1 MNDISLHIL
10 VLIAIF
16 IGWLL
21 GRHSVRKVTP
31 TPKTR
36 QSLSE
41 EYFRGLDFLINEQSD
56 KAIDVFVQNLEVNQD
71 TIDTHLALGKMFCRR
86 GEVDRAILIHK
97 NLLDTS
103 GLDQK
108 QRFNVL
114 LELANDYL
122 NNSKSKVKLIL
133 KGIKNNTYNYE
144 GAFGAA
150 LEEYIEAELFYLY
163 IKGKDIN
170 ILEQVSLDYFDAYI
184 SGLCDFTGEL
194 ARRCVRK
201 GAQRDIAE
209 VEHMRDI
216 VEKIYQQ
223 LSKFS
228 LTGKLRSKYDELK
241 RNLYRME
248 EIVYDLK
255 IREN

>member
-1 MNDISLHIL
+1 MLNKNLVNSLFKKYTNYYKTRYEVIKTSNDILRDSKQ
-10 VLIAIF
+10 AIF
-16 IGWLL
+16 
-21 GRHSVRKVTP
+21 
-31 TPKTR
+31 
-36 QSLSE
+36 
-41 EYFRGLDFLINEQSD
+41 
-56 KAIDVFVQNLEVNQD
+56 
-71 TIDTHLALGKMFCRR
+71 AL
-86 GEVDRAILIHK
+86 
-97 NLLDTS
+97 
-103 GLDQK
+103 
-108 QRFNVL
+108 QRND

-163 IKGKDIN
+163 IKVKDIN